1 MNSGLSAKFNLLIF
15 FNLKEMAAT
24 NKKRLQ
30 IYSFSPILWHAEKRS
45 VIQSEVHGQGSGT
58 FLVVAIPKKNYPCL
72 QILWHAKKK
81 PDIGSKVQGNGTFF
95 GCRNFKVHLF
105 SIGCLSGEKV
115 AGIADKENG

>member
-1 MNSGLSAKFNLLIF
+1 MTCGKKVGYTERGTRTRKRNIFGCRNS
-15 FNLKEMAAT
+15 
-24 NKKRLQ
+24 KKKLPM
-30 IYSFSPILWHAEKRS
+30 FANFVTCE
-45 VIQSEVHGQGSGT
+45 
-58 FLVVAIPKKNYPCL
+58 
-72 QILWHAKKK
+72 KK